1 MSAVYGKTKEG
12 LHICIDATDV
22 SVAMY
27 MNHTIDIK
35 YKHAHNPAH
44 KLVFQT
50 KKAARDF
57 YAEIVKHMGAAT
69 PVEVGDENV
78 AKP

>member
-12 LHICIDATDV
+12 LHICIDAEDV

-27 MNHTIDIK
+27 MNHTIDLK
-35 YKHAHNPAH
+35 YKHAHIPAH
-44 KLVFQT
+44 NLVFKT
-50 KKAARDF
+50 KKAAKDF
-57 YAEIVKHMGAAT
+57 YDELVKHMGAT
-69 PVEVGDENV
+69 VPVEVGNENV